1 MMWHDA
7 CPNFKCLKLNLT
19 SLTGPSDLHFRGSC
33 SGTDMII
40 FCWKYTTSPGFLIPL
55 LQKMLKNIIKNYFFI
70 GKKNISRVDC
80 LTLAVLDRTFDVIL
94 QFSRSPFTV
103 HTHQW
108 YKCINEHR
116 KQMQAK
122 RVIKI
127 HGNCYEDY
135 VN

>member
-1 MMWHDA
+1 MPRTSQHQ
-7 CPNFKCLKLNLT
+7 PIKCLKLNLT
-19 SLTGPSDLHFRGSC
+19 SLTGPSDLHSRGSC

-40 FCWKYTTSPGFLIPL
+40 FCWKYTISPGFLIPL
-55 LQKMLKNIIKNYFFI
+55 LQKMQKNIIT

-94 QFSRSPFTV
+94 QLSRSPFTV

-108 YKCINEHR
+108 YKGINEHR

-122 RVIKI
+122 SSGESR
-127 HGNCYEDY
+127 GEPGAWAPP
-135 VN
+135 